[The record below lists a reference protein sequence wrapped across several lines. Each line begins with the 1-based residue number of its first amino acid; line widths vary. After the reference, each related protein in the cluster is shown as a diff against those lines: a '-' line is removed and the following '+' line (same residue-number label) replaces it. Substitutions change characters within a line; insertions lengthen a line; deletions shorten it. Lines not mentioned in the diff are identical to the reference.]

1 MQLNPTR
8 NAFSPEPGGEP
19 GQRGAAIKRSQSR
32 LAWLGDREPKLDRG
46 AWRDETWTALVR
58 GFDVYLRR
66 FYGVYEFTSDPA
78 CVLRVHLE
86 HARSAVTLSDGTRV
100 GAGEPVGV
108 LHLWNEHLPRFP
120 SGKPDLHWAKTMRN
134 CLRVSLAAL
143 ASHVADEPAWRDVQA
158 LRCAATFSG
167 VLRAGQMRRVA
178 GAFGFDVIPSEISA
192 LRRAHAL
199 GEDFLLWGFARAF
212 NPATLQQQ
220 HFFRPRRDLW
230 ISREVLLHQYQ
241 RTQRREGG
249 EAARETV

>member
-1 MQLNPTR
+1 MHLSPAQR
-8 NAFSPEPGGEP
+8 IFSPDPGGEP
-19 GQRGAAIKRSQSR
+19 GQRGAAAIRRLQSR
-32 LAWLGDREPKLDRG
+32 LHWLSDRG

-66 FYGVYEFTSDPA
+66 YYGVYEFTADPA
-78 CVLRVHLE
+78 CVLRVHIE
-86 HARSAVTLSDGTRV
+86 HAQSAVMLSDGTCV
-100 GAGEPVGV
+100 GTGEPVGV

-134 CLRVSLAAL
+134 CLRASFAAL

-158 LRCAATFSG
+158 LRCAAAFSG

-178 GAFGFDVIPSEISA
+178 GAFGFEVVSPEISA

-230 ISREVLLHQYQ
+230 ISREVLLRQHR
-241 RTQRREGG
+241 RTQCRKGGG
-249 EAARETV
+249 EAARVTA